1 MPIKSPA
8 ITAFFAFAIKKHLLL
23 LRIQQIKQ
31 KFKKGVIDWTF
42 LTYMQN

>member
-1 MPIKSPA
+1 
-8 ITAFFAFAIKKHLLL
+8 L